1 MNINKLII
9 LFFLQKN
16 RMNKKGNCPIRC
28 RITYCKKR
36 KEFSTGLFINPDYWD
51 SKKQIASIPND
62 KNYLNNQLS
71 LIKQKVNQAFLFLQV
86 NETTYDVEDIYLQY
100 KGKSI
105 KTQKT
110 ILEVFE
116 LHNVRFLKLVGKE
129 YTESTYKK
137 FKEAKKHTANF
148 IKHTYKRNDF
158 ILEKITLKFIDDLDY
173 YLKSE
178 KSHKQI
184 TINKTIQRVRKIIK
198 LAISE
203 GFISKDPFIL
213 YKPKRVVKNI
223 VFLTTD
229 ELKLLEEFSFKQTRL
244 QQVKDLFV
252 FCCYT
257 GLAYAEMSSLTS
269 KNIDIG
275 FDGKEWIE
283 MYRQKTKN
291 KISVPILPKA
301 KEILSKYDNKL
312 PIISNQKFNSYLKEI
327 AEVVGIDKRL
337 THHIARKTFAT
348 TVLLFNNVPMEI
360 VSELL
365 GHSNM
370 NVTQS
375 HYGKIVQK
383 KVSKEMNKL
392 M

>member
-1 MNINKLII
+1 M
-9 LFFLQKN
+9 QKN
-16 RMNKKGNCPIRC
+16 RMNKKGYCPVRC
-28 RITYCKKR
+28 RITYYKKR

-51 SKKQIASIPND
+51 SRKQIASIPND

-86 NETTYDVEDIYLQY
+86 NEANYDVEDIYLQY

-116 LHNVRFLKLVGKE
+116 LHNVKFLRLVGKE

-148 IKHTYKRNDF
+148 IKHAYKRNDF
-158 ILEKITLKFIDDLDY
+158 ILENITLKFIDDLDY

-178 KSHKQI
+178 KNHKQI

-203 GFISKDPFIL
+203 RFISKDPFIL
-213 YKPKRVVKNI
+213 YKPKRVVKNV
-223 VFLTTD
+223 VFLTVD
-229 ELKLLEEFSFKQTRL
+229 ELKLLEKYSFKQKRL
-244 QQVKDLFV
+244 QQVKDMFV

-257 GLAYAEMSSLTS
+257 GLAYQEMSILTV
-269 KNIDIG
+269 KNIEIG
-275 FDGKEWIE
+275 FDGNEWIQLF
-283 MYRQKTKN
+283 RQKTKKN
-291 KISVPILPKA
+291 ISIPLLPKA
-301 KEILSKYDNKL
+301 REVLDKYSCVL
-312 PIISNQKFNSYLKEI
+312 PVISNQKFNSFLKEI
-327 AEVVGIDKRL
+327 AEIVGIDKNL

-348 TVLLFNNVPMEI
+348 TVLLYNNVPMEI

-370 NVTQS
+370 NITQS

-383 KVSKEMNKL
+383 KVSDEMKNLDLKL
-392 M
+392 SKKKGIKL